1 MPSKTPPTGPR
12 SEKCEYAGDEDSDGS
27 EGVVEQAGA
36 QAPYRG
42 GFSKMKRGAL
52 REAHAREARHPPR
65 TRRLGGGEPMCHQ
78 GDGGAKRGLCSVRCL
93 RKIRPERKGCRQMK
107 GRNL

>member
-1 MPSKTPPTGPR
+1 MPSKTPPTGLR

-27 EGVVEQAGA
+27 EGVAEQAGA

-52 REAHAREARHPPR
+52 REAHARSAAREAR
-65 TRRLGGGEPMCHQ
+65 
-78 GDGGAKRGLCSVRCL
+78 
-93 RKIRPERKGCRQMK
+93 
-107 GRNL
+107 